1 MLSRENRTDCLHDQ
15 VLFLCW
21 RKLQLSQSVCTV
33 QLLQYIFLH
42 KTVTLLVVIIYF
54 NFVAINFLWYSS
66 CWLSRRRTQRRVD
79 VSVVSSDR
87 VSSVVHYPQV
97 SRVIV
102 VSISSSH
109 HSVVI
114 SLLVAELT
122 IVPSEQ
128 WNIFKITLILFLLP
142 VASVVTKSV
151 WLWTLLTMDLELH
164 LLRLFILNRSHVL
177 IFVETL
183 QTMTMETVLR
193 VARSLV
199 TLFLLIITDAA
210 RLQLSCSLLSEH
222 LLFSN
227 LRLMHWN
234 WENVC
239 GWCVKIFL

>member
-21 RKLQLSQSVCTV
+21 RNLQLSQSVCTV

-42 KTVTLLVVIIYF
+42 KTVTILVVIIYF
-54 NFVAINFLWYSS
+54 KFVAIVLLWYSS
-66 CWLSRRRTQRRVD
+66 CWLSWRRTQSRVD

-128 WNIFKITLILFLLP
+128 WNIFKIIWNIISSTRCQCRDQICMTLDL
-142 VASVVTKSV
+142 VDRGSGTASS
-151 WLWTLLTMDLELH
+151 
-164 LLRLFILNRSHVL
+164 
-177 IFVETL
+177 
-183 QTMTMETVLR
+183 ETVHTQQVPRADLCR
-193 VARSLV
+193 NPPDYDHGDCCESSDDSDDSPPPHYHWCCAPSV
-199 TLFLLIITDAA
+199 
-210 RLQLSCSLLSEH
+210 E
-222 LLFSN
+222 LFSSE
-227 LRLMHWN
+227 RAPS
-234 WENVC
+234 V
-239 GWCVKIFL
+239 F